1 MIIKTSILR
10 IVLLSTLTSLATGQL
25 RSKVPIN
32 SLPVNTQGLSHAQNL
47 SFLDP
52 NRFSMN
58 HSFGMNMMS
67 FGGNS
72 MSVGSYSNQIN
83 YMIKEN
89 MRLSTNFTLASPMNG
104 ANQYSKNRFG
114 GSQLFYGAALDYQ
127 PTKNLF
133 VKFSMNNF
141 PRYGYSQPYSRLYNS
156 R

>member
-1 MIIKTSILR
+1 M
-10 IVLLSTLTSLATGQL
+10 LLMSALTSLVMGQL
-25 RSKVPIN
+25 RSNIPMKT
-32 SLPVNTQGLSHAQNL
+32 LPVNTQGLSHAQNL

-52 NRFSMN
+52 SRFSMN

-72 MSVGSYSNQIN
+72 MSVGSYTNQMN

-104 ANQYSKNRFG
+104 TNPYSKNGFG
-114 GSQLFYGAALDYQ
+114 GSQLFYGANLDYQ

-133 VKFSMNNF
+133 LKFSMNNY
-141 PRYGYSQPYSRLYNS
+141 PRYGYSQPYSRLYRS

>member
-1 MIIKTSILR
+1 MIIKTSILK
-10 IVLLSTLTSLATGQL
+10 IVLLSTLTSLLTGQL

-72 MSVGSYSNQIN
+72 MSVGSYTNQIN

-114 GSQLFYGAALDYQ
+114 GSQLFYGANLDYQ

-133 VKFSMNNF
+133 LKFSMNNY
-141 PRYGYSQPYSRLYNS
+141 PRYGYSQPYSRLYRS